1 MQQCDKREVV
11 HINRLLEVVAVES
24 ENRKNAEC
32 VFVAVSSGS
41 GELVC
46 VYLRSGVYDL
56 LKKVEVKRRERMY
69 EIREY

>member
-1 MQQCDKREVV
+1 MKT
-11 HINRLLEVVAVES
+11 
-24 ENRKNAEC
+24 AEC
-32 VFVAVSSGS
+32 VLVAVSSVS

>member
-1 MQQCDKREVV
+1 MQQWYKFEVA

-32 VFVAVSSGS
+32 GFVAVSSAS

-56 LKKVEVKRRERMY
+56 LKKKLK
-69 EIREY
+69 